1 MPKRP
6 AVYLFAICQC
16 YHLTRFLTSAIIEA
30 NLKRFYTEK
39 EIDMAKNLQNRTR
52 VHNLILL
59 AVFTALVVVLSF
71 IKIPLGP
78 FSVTLTLPVIV
89 IGGALCGVWAG
100 AWLGAAFSIM
110 VFVTGDAAAFLA
122 INIPAT
128 ILVVMVKGTAAGLAA
143 AFVYHMLQKK
153 NKTTLAT
160 VAAALTA
167 PIVNTGLFSVGCLLF
182 FFDTITAWGLGD
194 GFTNGFSYLILGM
207 IGFNFIV
214 ELAVNLVLS
223 PVIIRL
229 IDLVVKKKFSR

>member
-1 MPKRP
+1 
-6 AVYLFAICQC
+6 
-16 YHLTRFLTSAIIEA
+16 
-30 NLKRFYTEK
+30 
-39 EIDMAKNLQNRTR
+39 MAKNLQNRTR

-143 AFVYHMLQKK
+143 AFVYRLLQKN
-153 NKTTLAT
+153 NKITLAT
-160 VAAALTA
+160 LAAAITA
-167 PIVNTGLFSVGCLLF
+167 PIVNTGIFSIGCLCF
-182 FFDTITAWGLGD
+182 FMETIKSWGLDSGYTS
-194 GFTNGFSYLILGM
+194 GISYLFLGM
-207 IGFNFIV
+207 IGLNFVV
-214 ELAVNLVLS
+214 EFAVNFVLS
-223 PVIIRL
+223 PMIIRL
-229 IDLVVKKKFSR
+229 IDLVVKKKISR

>member
-1 MPKRP
+1 
-6 AVYLFAICQC
+6 
-16 YHLTRFLTSAIIEA
+16 
-30 NLKRFYTEK
+30 
-39 EIDMAKNLQNRTR
+39 MAKNLQNRTR

-143 AFVYHMLQKK
+143 AFVYRLLQKN
-153 NKTTLAT
+153 NKITLAT
-160 VAAALTA
+160 LAAAITA
-167 PIVNTGLFSVGCLLF
+167 PIVNTGIFSIGCLCF
-182 FFDTITAWGLGD
+182 FMETIKSWGLGS
-194 GFTNGFSYLILGM
+194 GYTSGIAYLFLGM
-207 IGFNFIV
+207 IGLNFVV
-214 ELAVNLVLS
+214 ELAVNFVLS
-223 PVIIRL
+223 PMIIRL
-229 IDLVVKKKFSR
+229 IDLVVKKKISR